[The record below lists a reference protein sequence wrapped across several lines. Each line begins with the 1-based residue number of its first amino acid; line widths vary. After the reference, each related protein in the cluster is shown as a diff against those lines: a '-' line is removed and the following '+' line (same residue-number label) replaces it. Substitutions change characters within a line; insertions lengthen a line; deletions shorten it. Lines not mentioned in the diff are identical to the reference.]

1 MIYFD
6 VCRSNER
13 LRLFDSLCVYGPR
26 ICTYMI
32 FKMFLE
38 NFIYQIFNF
47 LLYCIHIYLLA
58 LQINLAQLSHILN
71 FIYKAKID
79 GEIEGRLSLL
89 S

>member
-1 MIYFD
+1 MK
-6 VCRSNER
+6 
-13 LRLFDSLCVYGPR
+13 DSDCLIHYVFYRPR

-47 LLYCIHIYLLA
+47 LHYCIHIYLA
-58 LQINLAQLSHILN
+58 LQTNLAQLSPILN

-79 GEIEGRLSLL
+79 GEIEGKLSLL
-89 S
+89 R